1 MYVLIEVYISGRP
14 WPTAITSYLQLSIMR
29 PLRMLAS
36 IFINQSENTKVTHS
50 HNNYAISEKS
60 YDRIY
65 CEILPI
71 NVKFGMIY
79 LFGGCNITKLRNIYQ
94 CDLSK
99 VLKHSVRFDR
109 LIKKYEGDPRSNV
122 NYGVTY

>member
-1 MYVLIEVYISGRP
+1 
-14 WPTAITSYLQLSIMR
+14 MR

-60 YDRIY
+60 YDRMY

-71 NVKFGMIY
+71 KFGMIY
-79 LFGGCNITKLRNIYQ
+79 LFGWCNITKLRNY
-94 CDLSK
+94 LSM
-99 VLKHSVRFDR
+99 RPFQ
-109 LIKKYEGDPRSNV
+109 
-122 NYGVTY
+122 GVKTFRQIW